1 MNNELYPSPSKIRQ
15 VNFGEK
21 RVIDLHFSL
30 FGEKDG
36 PFYFHMAL
44 GRGFLRETF
53 ILNRFRKIQND
64 SDLVGSRPGPH
75 ICDQSGKREGRGRKD
90 AKDSNEE

>member
-53 ILNRFRKIQND
+53 ILNRFRKVQNN
-64 SDLVGSRPGPH
+64 SGLVGSGPGPH